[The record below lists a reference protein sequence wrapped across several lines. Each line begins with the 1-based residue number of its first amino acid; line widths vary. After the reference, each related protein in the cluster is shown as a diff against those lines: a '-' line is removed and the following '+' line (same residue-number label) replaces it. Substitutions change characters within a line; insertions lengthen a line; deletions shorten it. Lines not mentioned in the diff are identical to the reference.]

1 MSQEEKSV
9 EKAACPLTRRDLL
22 ETSVKVAALGG
33 LAGMGGRGV
42 VAGAGALTAAGAA
55 SLASASGKADVPPG
69 QLDEYYG
76 FWSGGHSGEVR
87 VLGIPSMRELMRIPV
102 FNRESA
108 TGWGLTN
115 ESLKILSEGLTPE
128 TKEFLKK
135 SGRTTYD
142 HGDTHHPRMS
152 YTNGSYD
159 GRYLYINDKSNTR
172 IARIRIDIMKTDK
185 VLEIPNAHAI
195 HGLRLQRFPKTGYV
209 FANGEMRV
217 PLPNDG
223 RDINDPTKYVGI
235 FSAVDGETMKMAWQ
249 VKISGNLDNC
259 DADYQGKYAISTCY
273 NSEEGTDTAA
283 MTAAPADHVVIF
295 NIKAIE
301 EAVKAGK
308 VEMIGGVPVVD
319 GRKAAKSA
327 FTRYI
332 PIANNPHDANA
343 APDGKHVVVSGKL
356 SPTVYV
362 ISWDKVDELFAGK
375 IAEKD
380 VIIANPEIG
389 LGPLHTTFDGRGN
402 AYTSVFLDSQIVK
415 WNIEDAIKQFKG
427 EKVNPVRQKI
437 DVHYQVGHTN
447 ASMAE
452 SKDADGKW
460 LVALCKFSKDRF
472 LNVGPLKPENDQ
484 LIDISGDEMKL
495 VHDGPT
501 FAEPH
506 DAIIVHKSKVNPA
519 EVYKMDDPMF
529 ADLHA
534 MAKADGVSL
543 GKDSKVVRD
552 GNKVRVYMYSQA
564 PTFSMTEFSIKKGDE
579 VTIVVTNIDDVVD
592 LTHGLTVVGHN
603 VCMEV
608 GPQASASVTF
618 KADRA
623 GVWYYYCQWFCHAL
637 HMEMQGRMLV
647 EA

>member
-1 MSQEEKSV
+1 MAENEKQGV
-9 EKAACPLTRRDLL
+9 TRRDLL
-22 ETSVKVAALGG
+22 ETGFKVATVGG
-33 LAGMGGRGV
+33 LTGMACRAGV
-42 VAGAGALTAAGAA
+42 VGGGALAAAAATMPGTAAAA
-55 SLASASGKADVPPG
+55 GKADVPPG

-87 VLGIPSMRELMRIPV
+87 VLGLPSMRELMRIPV

-115 ESLKILSEGLTPE
+115 ESLMILSEGLTPE
-128 TKEFLKK
+128 TKEYLKK
-135 SGRTTYD
+135 QGKVTFD

-152 YTNGSYD
+152 YTDGSYD

-172 IARIRIDIMKTDK
+172 IARIRCDIMKTDK

-195 HGLRLQRFPKTGYV
+195 HGLRLQRYPKTGYV
-209 FANGEMRV
+209 FCNSEMR
-217 PLPNDG
+217 LPIPNTPATMK
-223 RDINDPTKYVGI
+223 DPKKYVGM
-235 FSAVDGETMKMAWQ
+235 FNAVDGETMKMAWQ

-259 DADYQGKYAISTCY
+259 DADYKGKYAISTCY
-273 NSEEGTDTAA
+273 NSEEGFTTAE

-295 NIKAIE
+295 NIAAIE
-301 EAVKAGK
+301 EAVKSGK
-308 VEMIGGVPVVD
+308 AEMINGVPVVD
-319 GRKAAKSA
+319 GRKEAKSQ

-332 PIANNPHDANA
+332 PIASNPHDANA
-343 APDGKHVVVSGKL
+343 APDGKYVIVSGKL

-362 ISWDKVDELFAGK
+362 IAWDKVDELFAGK

-415 WNIEDAIKQFKG
+415 WNIEDAIKQYKG
-427 EKVNPVRQKI
+427 EKVNPVRQKL

-501 FAEPH
+501 FPEPH
-506 DAIIVHKSKVNPA
+506 DAIIVHKSKVKPV
-519 EVYKMDDPMF
+519 EVYNKNDPLF
-529 ADLHA
+529 AALNA
-534 MAKADGVSL
+534 QAKKDNVEL
-543 GKDSKVVRD
+543 GKDSKVIRE
-552 GNKVRVYMYSQA
+552 GANKVRVYMVSHA
-564 PTFSMTEFSIKKGDE
+564 PTFSMTEFTVKQGDE
-579 VTIVVTNIDDVVD
+579 VTVIVTNVDEVVD

-603 VCMEV
+603 VCFEV
-608 GPQASASVTF
+608 GPQATASATF
-618 KADRA
+618 RADRP
-623 GVWYYYCQWFCHAL
+623 GVHYYYCQWFCHAL
-637 HMEMQGRMLV
+637 HMEMQGRMFV

>member
-1 MSQEEKSV
+1 MSNECKLGV
-9 EKAACPLTRRDLL
+9 TRRDLL
-22 ETSVKVAALGG
+22 GNSIKVAALGG
-33 LAGMGGRGV
+33 LANMT
-42 VAGAGALTAAGAA
+42 AGPAVLGSGLLAAA
-55 SLASASGKADVPPG
+55 SAVPSSAEASGNANVPPG

-115 ESLKILSEGLTPE
+115 ESLKILSSGLTPE

-135 SGRTTYD
+135 QGKVTFD

-152 YTNGSYD
+152 YTDGSYD
-159 GRYLYINDKSNTR
+159 GRYVYINDKSNTR
-172 IARIRIDIMKTDK
+172 IARIRVDIMKTDS

-195 HGLRLQRFPKTGYV
+195 HGLRLQRYPKTGYV
-209 FANGEMRV
+209 FCNSEMRR
-217 PLPNDG
+217 PLQ
-223 RDINDPTKYVGI
+223 NDPSTMRDVSKYVGI

-249 VKISGNLDNC
+249 VMISGNLDNC
-259 DADYQGKYAISTCY
+259 DCDYKGKYAISTCY
-273 NSEEGTDTAA
+273 NSEEGFTTAE

-308 VEMIGGVPVVD
+308 AQMINGVPVVD
-319 GRKAAKSA
+319 GRKDAKSQ

-343 APDGKHVVVSGKL
+343 APDGKYVVVSGKL

-362 ISWDKVDELFAGK
+362 IEWDKVDLLFEGK
-375 IAEKD
+375 ITEKETI
-380 VIIANPEIG
+380 VANPEVG
-389 LGPLHTTFDGRGN
+389 LGPLHTTYDGRGN

-415 WNIEDAIKQFKG
+415 WNIADAIKQYQGDKS
-427 EKVNPVRQKI
+427 VNPIRQKL

-452 SKDADGKW
+452 TKDADGKW

-501 FAEPH
+501 FPEPH
-506 DAIIVHKSKVNPA
+506 DAIIVHKSKVNPV
-519 EVYKMDDPMF
+519 EVYNKNDPLF
-529 ADLHA
+529 ADLYA
-534 MAKADGVSL
+534 MAKKDGVEL
-543 GKDSKVVRD
+543 GKDSKVVRED
-552 GNKVRVYMYSQA
+552 KSNKVRVYMVSHA
-564 PTFSMTEFSIKKGDE
+564 PTFSMTEFNVKRGDE
-579 VTIVVTNIDDVVD
+579 VTIIVTNVDEVVD

-603 VCMEV
+603 VCFEV
-608 GPQASASVTF
+608 GPQATASATF
-618 KADRA
+618 KADRP

-637 HMEMQGRMLV
+637 HMEMQGRMFV
-647 EA
+647 E

>member
-1 MSQEEKSV
+1 MSEECKLG
-9 EKAACPLTRRDLL
+9 LTRRDLL
-22 ETSVKVAALGG
+22 GTGIKVAAVGG
-33 LAGMGGRGV
+33 LAGMTGRAAVVGG
-42 VAGAGALTAAGAA
+42 GALAGAA
-55 SLASASGKADVPPG
+55 GFSQSAEAAGSADVPPG

-87 VLGIPSMRELMRIPV
+87 VLGLPSMRELTRIPV

-115 ESLKILSEGLTPE
+115 ESKKILSEGLTPE
-128 TKEFLKK
+128 TKAFLKK
-135 SGRTTYD
+135 QGMVTYD
-142 HGDTHHPRMS
+142 HGDSHHPRMS
-152 YTNGSYD
+152 YTDGAYD

-195 HGLRLQRFPKTGYV
+195 HGLRLQRYPKTGYV
-209 FANGEMRV
+209 FCNSEMRI

-223 RDINDPTKYVGI
+223 RDMRDPKKYVGI

-273 NSEEGTDTAA
+273 NSEEGVTTAE

-308 VEMIGGVPVVD
+308 VEMIAGVPVVD
-319 GRKAAKSA
+319 GRKDAKSQ

-332 PIANNPHDANA
+332 PIASNPHDANA
-343 APDGKHVVVSGKL
+343 APDGKHVIVSGKL

-362 ISWDKVDELFAGK
+362 IAWEKVDELFAGK
-375 IAEKD
+375 ITEKE

-415 WNIEDAIKQFKG
+415 WNIEDAIKQAKG
-427 EKVNPVRQKI
+427 EKVNPVRQKL

-452 SKDADGKW
+452 TKEADGKW

-501 FAEPH
+501 FPEPH
-506 DAIIVHKSKVNPA
+506 DAIIVHKSKVNPI
-519 EVYKMDDPMF
+519 EIYKADDPLF

-534 MAKADGVSL
+534 LAKKDGVVL
-543 GKDSKVVRD
+543 GKDSKVIRD
-552 GNKVRVYMYSQA
+552 EKTKQVRVYLVTHA
-564 PTFSMTEFSIKKGDE
+564 PTFSLTDYTVKLGDE
-579 VTIVVTNIDDVVD
+579 VTVIVTNADEVVD
-592 LTHGLTVVGHN
+592 LTHGFTMVGHN
-603 VCMEV
+603 VCFEV
-608 GPQASASVTF
+608 GPQASASATF
-618 KADRA
+618 KADRP

-637 HMEMQGRMLV
+637 HMEMQGRMFV

>member
-1 MSQEEKSV
+1 MSEKHGQGV
-9 EKAACPLTRRDLL
+9 TRRDLL
-22 ETSVKVAALGG
+22 GTGIKVATIGG
-33 LAGMGGRGV
+33 LAGVAGRVAVGGGV
-42 VAGAGALTAAGAA
+42 VTAAGLPGAA
-55 SLASASGKADVPPG
+55 QASGNADVPPG

-87 VLGIPSMRELMRIPV
+87 VLGLPSMRELMRIPV

-108 TGWGLTN
+108 SGWGLTN
-115 ESLKILSEGLTPE
+115 ESKKILSEGLTPE
-128 TKEFLKK
+128 TKEYLKK
-135 SGRTTYD
+135 QGMVTFD

-152 YTNGSYD
+152 YTDGAYD
-159 GRYLYINDKSNTR
+159 GRYVFINDKANTR
-172 IARIRIDIMKTDK
+172 IARIRCDIMKTDK

-209 FANGEMRV
+209 FCNSEMRI

-223 RDINDPTKYVGI
+223 TNMNDPKKYVGM
-235 FSAVDGETMKMAWQ
+235 FSAVDADTMKVAWQ
-249 VKISGNLDNC
+249 VMVSGNLDNN
-259 DADYQGKYAISTCY
+259 DSDYHGKYVAATCY
-273 NSEEGTDTAA
+273 NSEEGVTTAEMTGSPTDHA
-283 MTAAPADHVVIF
+283 VFF
-295 NIKAIE
+295 NIKEIE
-301 EAVKAGK
+301 AAVKAGK
-308 VEMIGGVPVVD
+308 VKTISGVPVVD
-319 GRKAAKSA
+319 GRKEAKSQ

-332 PIANNPHDANA
+332 PVANSPHGCNA
-343 APDGKHVVVSGKL
+343 TPDGKYVVLNGKL
-356 SPTVYV
+356 SPTVTV
-362 ISWDKVDELFAGK
+362 VEWAKLDDLFAGK

-380 VIIANPEIG
+380 CIVANPELG

-402 AYTSVFLDSQIVK
+402 CYTSVFLDSQIVK
-415 WNIEDAIKQFKG
+415 WNMADAIKQYSGDKS
-427 EKVNPVRQKI
+427 VNPVRQKL

-452 SKDADGKW
+452 SKEADGKW

-506 DAIIVHKSKVNPA
+506 DAIIVHKSKVNPV
-519 EVYKMDDPMF
+519 EIYNPNDPLF

-534 MAKADGVSL
+534 QAKKDGVEL
-543 GKDSKVVRD
+543 GKASVVIRDKKDSK
-552 GNKVRVYMYSQA
+552 KVRVYMFSQA
-564 PTFSMTEFSIKKGDE
+564 PAFSMTDFTVKKGDE
-579 VTIVVTNIDDVVD
+579 VTVIVTNIDDIVD
-592 LTHGLTVVGHN
+592 LTHGFTMVGHN

-608 GPQASASVTF
+608 GPQASASITF
-618 KADRA
+618 KADRV
-623 GVWYYYCQWFCHAL
+623 GVQYYYCQWFCHAL

>member
-1 MSQEEKSV
+1 MATDDNKQALS
-9 EKAACPLTRRDLL
+9 RRDLL
-22 ETSVKVAALGG
+22 GTSIKVATVGG
-33 LAGMGGRGV
+33 LASMAGPVAVGSGV
-42 VAGAGALTAAGAA
+42 LTASVGLPQVAA
-55 SLASASGKADVPPG
+55 AATQKGKGADVPPG

-87 VLGIPSMRELMRIPV
+87 VLGLPSMRELMRIPV

-115 ESLKILSEGLTPE
+115 ESRKILSEGLTPE
-128 TKEFLKK
+128 TREFLKK
-135 SGRTTYD
+135 QGMVTYD

-152 YTNGSYD
+152 YTDGSYD
-159 GRYLYINDKSNTR
+159 GRYLFINDKSNTR

-185 VLEIPNAHAI
+185 VLEIPNAQAI
-195 HGLRLQRFPKTGYV
+195 HGLRLQRYPKTGYV
-209 FANGEMRV
+209 FCNSEMRT

-223 RDINDPTKYVGI
+223 RDMNDPKKYVGI
-235 FSAVDGETMKMAWQ
+235 FSAVDGDSMTMAWQ
-249 VKISGNLDNC
+249 VKVSGNLDNV
-259 DADYQGKYAISTCY
+259 DADYKGKYAVSTCY
-273 NSEEGTDTAA
+273 NAEEGTTLAE

-308 VEMIGGVPVVD
+308 VEMHQGVPVVD
-319 GRKAAKSA
+319 GRKEAQSM

-332 PIANNPHDANA
+332 PIASNPHGVNA
-343 APDGKHVVVSGKL
+343 TPDGKYVVINGKL

-362 ISWDKVDELFAGK
+362 IEWDKVDELFAGK
-375 IAEKD
+375 IGEKD
-380 VIIANPEIG
+380 VIVANPEVG

-415 WNIEDAIKQFKG
+415 WNIGDAIKQHKG
-427 EKVNPVRQKI
+427 EKVNPIRQKL

-501 FAEPH
+501 FPEPH
-506 DAIIVHKSKVNPA
+506 DAIIVHKSKVNPV
-519 EVYKMDDPMF
+519 EIYNPNDPLF

-534 MAKADGVSL
+534 LAKSDGLQL
-543 GKDSKVVRD
+543 GVDSKVIREN
-552 GNKVRVYMYSQA
+552 GKVRVYMLSHA
-564 PTFSMTEFSIKKGDE
+564 PTFSMTEFSVKKGDE
-579 VTIVVTNIDDVVD
+579 VTVIISNTDEIVD
-592 LTHGLTVVGHN
+592 LAHGFTMVGHN
-603 VCMEV
+603 VCFEV
-608 GPQASASVTF
+608 GPKAHASATF

-637 HMEMQGRMLV
+637 HMEMQGRMFV

>member
-1 MSQEEKSV
+1 MSNECKLGV
-9 EKAACPLTRRDLL
+9 TRRDLL
-22 ETSVKVAALGG
+22 GNSIKVAALGG
-33 LAGMGGRGV
+33 LANMT
-42 VAGAGALTAAGAA
+42 AGPAVLGSGLMAAAA
-55 SLASASGKADVPPG
+55 AMPSTASASGKADVPPG

-87 VLGIPSMRELMRIPV
+87 VLGLPSMRELMRIPV

-115 ESLKILSEGLTPE
+115 ESLKILSSGLTPE

-135 SGRTTYD
+135 QGKVTFD

-152 YTNGSYD
+152 YTDGSYD

-172 IARIRIDIMKTDK
+172 IARIRIDVMKTDS

-195 HGLRLQRFPKTGYV
+195 HGLRLQRYPKTGYV
-209 FANGEMRV
+209 FCNSEMRR
-217 PLPNDG
+217 PLQ
-223 RDINDPTKYVGI
+223 NDPSTMRDVSKYVGI

-249 VKISGNLDNC
+249 VMISGNLDNC
-259 DADYQGKYAISTCY
+259 DADYKGKYAISTCY
-273 NSEEGTDTAA
+273 NSEEGFTTAE
-283 MTAAPADHVVIF
+283 MTAAPTDHVVIF

-308 VEMIGGVPVVD
+308 AQMVNGVPVVD
-319 GRKAAKSA
+319 GRKEAKSQ

-332 PIANNPHDANA
+332 PIASNPHDANA
-343 APDGKHVVVSGKL
+343 APDGKYVVVSGKL

-362 ISWDKVDELFAGK
+362 IEWDKVDQLFEGK
-375 IAEKD
+375 ITEKETI
-380 VIIANPEIG
+380 VANPEVG

-415 WNIEDAIKQFKG
+415 WNIADAIKQYQGDKS
-427 EKVNPVRQKI
+427 VNPVRQKL

-452 SKDADGKW
+452 TKDADGKW

-501 FAEPH
+501 FPEPH
-506 DAIIVHKSKVNPA
+506 DAIIVHKSKVNPV
-519 EVYKMDDPMF
+519 EVYNKNDVLF
-529 ADLHA
+529 ADLRA
-534 MAKADGVSL
+534 MAKTDGVEL
-543 GKDSKVVRD
+543 GKDSKVLRD
-552 GNKVRVYMYSQA
+552 DKTKKVRVYMVSHA
-564 PTFSMTEFSIKKGDE
+564 PTFSMTEFSVKQGDE
-579 VTIVVTNIDDVVD
+579 VTLIVTNTDDVVD
-592 LTHGLTVVGHN
+592 LAHGITVVGHN

-608 GPQASASVTF
+608 GPQATASVTF
-618 KADRA
+618 KADRP

-637 HMEMQGRMLV
+637 HMEMQGRMFV
-647 EA
+647 E

>member
-1 MSQEEKSV
+1 MATNDKQNM
-9 EKAACPLTRRDLL
+9 TRRDMLG
-22 ETSVKVAALGG
+22 TSIKVATVGG
-33 LAGMGGRGV
+33 LASMTGPVVVGGGV
-42 VAGAGALTAAGAA
+42 LTAASVGLPQAAEAQSKGA
-55 SLASASGKADVPPG
+55 DITPG

-87 VLGIPSMRELMRIPV
+87 VLGLPSMRELMRIPV

-115 ESLKILSEGLTPE
+115 ESKKILTEGLTPE
-128 TKEFLKK
+128 TKEFLKNQ
-135 SGRTTYD
+135 GMVTFD

-152 YTNGSYD
+152 YTDGSYD
-159 GRYLYINDKSNTR
+159 GRYLFINDKSNTR

-195 HGLRLQRFPKTGYV
+195 HGLRLQRYPKTGYV
-209 FANGEMRV
+209 FCNSEMRT

-223 RDINDPTKYVGI
+223 RDMKDPKKYVGI
-235 FSAVDGETMKMAWQ
+235 FSAVDGDTMTMAWQ
-249 VKISGNLDNC
+249 VKVSGNLDNV
-259 DADYQGKYAISTCY
+259 DADYKGKYAIASCY
-273 NSEEGTDTAA
+273 NSEEGTTTAD
-283 MTAAPADHVVIF
+283 MTSAPADHAVIF

-308 VEMIGGVPVVD
+308 IEMHKGVAVVD
-319 GRKAAKSA
+319 GRKDAKSM

-332 PIANNPHDANA
+332 PIANNPHGVNSS
-343 APDGKHVVVSGKL
+343 PDGKYVMINGKL

-375 IAEKD
+375 ISEKD
-380 VIIANPEIG
+380 VIVANPEVG

-415 WNIEDAIKQFKG
+415 WNIADSIKQYAG
-427 EKVNPVRQKI
+427 EKVNPIRQKL

-506 DAIIVHKSKVNPA
+506 DAIIVHKSKINPI
-519 EVYKMDDPMF
+519 EIYNPNDPIF

-534 MAKADGVSL
+534 MAKKDGIAL
-543 GKDSKVVRD
+543 GSDSKIIRD
-552 GNKVRVYMYSQA
+552 EKNKKVRVYMLSHA
-564 PTFSMTEFSIKKGDE
+564 PTFSMTEFSVKKGDE
-579 VTIVVTNIDDVVD
+579 VTVIISNVDEIVD
-592 LTHGLTVVGHN
+592 LTHGFTMVGHN
-603 VCMEV
+603 VCCEV
-608 GPQASASVTF
+608 GPQAHASMTF

-637 HMEMQGRMLV
+637 HMEMQGRMFV